1 MDGGSREPTEAVKHY
16 PGPQI
21 EPVLQ
26 PFAKTPV
33 GRQQQNDPDCNQGGV
48 ECLIGVHA
56 AILYH
61 VSEI

>member
-1 MDGGSREPTEAVKHY
+1 MDGGSREPAEAVKHY

-21 EPVLQ
+21 QPVLQ
-26 PFAKTPV
+26 PFAEPCV
-33 GRQQQNDPDCNQGGV
+33 GRQKQNDPGCNQGGV

-56 AILYH
+56 AILHH